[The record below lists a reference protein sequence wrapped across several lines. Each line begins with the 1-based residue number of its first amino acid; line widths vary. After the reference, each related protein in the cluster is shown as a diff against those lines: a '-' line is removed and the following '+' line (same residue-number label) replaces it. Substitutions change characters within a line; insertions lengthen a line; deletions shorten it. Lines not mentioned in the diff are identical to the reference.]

1 MERLHQ
7 LLGLLLVCFRVTGA
21 SIDCSAEQRTVTVQL
36 SRADVLRTWQPSGAH
51 CRWWESRQ
59 SETNRFPAAVR
70 SGPRW
75 LVMQLRQPM
84 MLEAVSLRDWD
95 GQWHVAALVG
105 SPVSAV
111 GASSLPLELQLED
124 PCRASWETFSTRGRW
139 KRVVAGSQAL
149 ISFIRLTSESSLSWQ
164 ALSITGRQ
172 PPVRLNAR
180 LSSKYLSHSYGL
192 MVRRKVQSRIALFID
207 SCIGNRIV
215 CWLLRSE
222 GRLSA
227 VHIASST
234 GNQLQQTGVRTA
246 KFELVIGEGDHDS
259 VAQCALAGDSP
270 GTETVLLE
278 EPLLWEV
285 PARTL
290 NLSVSQI
297 LIIGFEAV
305 VSLTSESFP
314 EARHRCSIN
323 RSRGS
328 HRNLSITRQKISR
341 AIDLRNRAV
350 IRVQSEFRFT
360 LEAADLGGEIVC
372 SGEVVSNPSVTE
384 KFPLLRIS
392 EPCQTTADLGERRHW
407 QVGEAWWIVVTSKNC
422 SIWNVSHSCQLII
435 PTGAGDEHLLAVPIW
450 TVQVESFSSTH
461 ALLVNEAMSQNRWK
475 ILCSI
480 NQSAVAYPD
489 LEVRS
494 ASAPAVF
501 GAAHRAS
508 LNVLVE
514 HLCSNTLKVQASVK
528 YRHYTLPVTNVTCQI
543 VGSSEQD
550 LTMQRTSR
558 DTWSALTTW
567 SDLGSQPNLL
577 VRCMALQLYF
587 GELVFKTTA
596 EASVTAERCFCANKK
611 KLIHYAM
618 TAAAAQLFIIVCVA
632 VITWKLASSRI
643 RRPTARDQTARTGR
657 FAGQPAV
664 PLQPLAAKKDAAAA
678 NTAATCDSEPYDVPT
693 SDRGTANDS
702 AWVYERA
709 SGGSAC
715 SSSQAAPPLP
725 PSRYGDEDGGYIN
738 WKKLRQ
744 S

>member
-1 MERLHQ
+1 GGQWIRRLALRISKAAGLEFIELQHRIRSLLHSASVSLVSFPVSGRSHSRLALSCDFLRLERQHSVADTQPPDPMESKLKAQTPLSRTLIIVFIVTMERLHQ

-84 MLEAVSLRDWD
+84 MLEAVSVRDWVCTP
-95 GQWHVAALVG
+95 GSSSSCSSASVAG
-105 SPVSAV
+105 SARVSAV

-392 EPCQTTADLGERRHW
+392 
-407 QVGEAWWIVVTSKNC
+407 
-422 SIWNVSHSCQLII
+422 
-435 PTGAGDEHLLAVPIW
+435 
-450 TVQVESFSSTH
+450 
-461 ALLVNEAMSQNRWK
+461 
-475 ILCSI
+475 
-480 NQSAVAYPD
+480 
-489 LEVRS
+489 
-494 ASAPAVF
+494 
-501 GAAHRAS
+501 
-508 LNVLVE
+508 
-514 HLCSNTLKVQASVK
+514 
-528 YRHYTLPVTNVTCQI
+528 
-543 VGSSEQD
+543 
-550 LTMQRTSR
+550 
-558 DTWSALTTW
+558 
-567 SDLGSQPNLL
+567 
-577 VRCMALQLYF
+577 
-587 GELVFKTTA
+587 
-596 EASVTAERCFCANKK
+596 
-611 KLIHYAM
+611 
-618 TAAAAQLFIIVCVA
+618 
-632 VITWKLASSRI
+632 
-643 RRPTARDQTARTGR
+643 
-657 FAGQPAV
+657 
-664 PLQPLAAKKDAAAA
+664 
-678 NTAATCDSEPYDVPT
+678 
-693 SDRGTANDS
+693 GTRN
-702 AWVYERA
+702 Y
-709 SGGSAC
+709 C
-715 SSSQAAPPLP
+715 
-725 PSRYGDEDGGYIN
+725 I
-738 WKKLRQ
+738 
-744 S
+744 